1 MGILPYAVLV
11 VIASETVAL
20 VANYMNADQHH
31 ALALD
36 DPRFKLVDG
45 KTRPEFMLVG
55 GAKCGSTSFS
65 EYLSAHPQVKILGP
79 KEPNYWSWHR
89 YHGRYQ
95 NSFVNESPNPD
106 PGPGQFISGEFS
118 TSSLIHPLVPRR
130 VRANL
135 PELKIFV
142 LLRNPVDRAY
152 SHFMMAKSA
161 GQENECSFEE
171 IVRKEMDEVP
181 ELLAAHERGFL
192 STVGDSKSCYS
203 AIDGTPIS
211 VVKHEQGWPK
221 RSLRDDLERRNFYR
235 QSYVFRS
242 LYHDQLHRWLR
253 LFPRRQLMIIQSE
266 SFFDNAADTMNE
278 VVGFLGLEPFAFQA
292 ADQLHRVWATG
303 SGKIFDKPHNYP
315 PIDDATRRI
324 LTDFFEPYNQQLY
337 RLINKDFGWN

>member
-1 MGILPYAVLV
+1 LGILPYAVSV
-11 VIASETVAL
+11 VIASESSAI
-20 VANYMNADQHH
+20 VANHMSAIQRHP
-31 ALALD
+31 LALD
-36 DPRFKLVDG
+36 DPRFRLVDG

-95 NSFVNESPNPD
+95 NSFVNESPNLD

-152 SHFMMAKSA
+152 SHFMMARSA
-161 GQENECSFEE
+161 GQENECSFED
-171 IVRKEMDEVP
+171 IVRKEMDEIP

-203 AIDGTPIS
+203 AIDGTAIR
-211 VVKHEQGWPK
+211 VVKHEQGWSK

-253 LFPRRQLMIIQSE
+253 LFPRQQLMIIQSE
-266 SFFDNAADTMNE
+266 SFFENAADTMNE
-278 VVGFLGLEPFAFQA
+278 VVEFLGLEPFEFQA
-292 ADQLHRVWATG
+292 ADQLRRIWATG
-303 SGKIFDKPHNYP
+303 SGHVFDRPQNYP
-315 PIDDATRRI
+315 AMVVATRRL
-324 LTDFFEPYNQQLY
+324 LTDFFDPYNQQLY
-337 RLINKDFGWN
+337 RLIDEDFGWN